1 MTTKENLTKAPVRRI
16 KRNPLGRK
24 NVLTVIGQDPDYHY
38 RVVND
43 VGDRINEFK
52 DAGWQIDVSENIR
65 IGDSRLEQSSTLGTV
80 RRVSVG
86 GGVFGIVM
94 RQRKDWY
101 LEDQEDKQTYI
112 KQTEAAMRPDSD
124 GGYGKVEVTRK

>member
-1 MTTKENLTKAPVRRI
+1 MTTKETLTKAPERRV

-43 VGDRINEFK
+43 TGDRINEFQ
-52 DAGWQIDVSENIR
+52 DAGWLIDTSENIR
-65 IGDSRLEQSSTLGTV
+65 VGDSRIEQSSKLGTV

-86 GGVFGIVM
+86 GGSYGIVM
-94 RQRKDWY
+94 KIRKDWKA
-101 LEDQEDKQTYI
+101 EDDADKEAYV
-112 KQTEAAMRPDSD
+112 KKTEAAMRPDSD